1 MEESGWSKGIL
12 ASDSSGVGKYRNR
25 AAKEFDQSVYRWRG
39 MIEAIFRAEESD
51 EHNLRTRFGR
61 EDENREVGRHPG
73 HGMEP
78 QGSQQAQRLQGAGN
92 GGDIDHTGELGDN
105 LRENTN
111 DLGHSETWTNEI
123 IGRIAS
129 APSSVTRKDVGY
141 ETQKNPGEESRS
153 R

>member
-51 EHNLRTRFGR
+51 EHNLRTGFGR

-78 QGSQQAQRLQGAGN
+78 QGLEQAQMQEGARD

-105 LRENTN
+105 L
-111 DLGHSETWTNEI
+111 
-123 IGRIAS
+123 
-129 APSSVTRKDVGY
+129 P
-141 ETQKNPGEESRS
+141 
-153 R
+153 